1 MMFQTLLGPG
11 LKMIEKLVDRIPDP
25 AAKER
30 ASLEMQADLLKYAAE
45 QSQAQ
50 IEVNKAE
57 ASHASIFVAGWRPF
71 IGWMGGVSLCYAF
84 LIQPILSWLLALLG
98 VTTTLPEPNTAD
110 MMALVTAM
118 LGVTAAR
125 SFDKWKVGAK

>member
-1 MMFQTLLGPG
+1 MLDWLSTG
-11 LKMIEKLVDRIPDP
+11 LKMVDKLVDRIPDP
-25 AAKER
+25 AARER

-50 IEVNKAE
+50 MEVNKVE
-57 ASHASIFVAGWRPF
+57 AAHSSLFVAGWRPF
-71 IGWMGGVSLCYAF
+71 IGWMGGCALGYAF
-84 LIQPILSWLLALLG
+84 LLQPILAWVLEICG
-98 VTTTLPEPNTAD
+98 VETPLPEPNTEA

-125 SFDKWKVGAK
+125 SFDKWKGTSK

>member
-1 MMFQTLLGPG
+1 MVD
-11 LKMIEKLVDRIPDP
+11 KLVDRIPDP
-25 AAKER
+25 AARER

-50 IEVNKAE
+50 MEVNKVE
-57 ASHASIFVAGWRPF
+57 AAHSSLFVAGWRPF
-71 IGWMGGVSLCYAF
+71 IGWMGGCALGYAF
-84 LIQPILSWLLALLG
+84 LLQPILSWLLEIVG
-98 VTTTLPEPNTAD
+98 VTTPLPEPNTEA

-125 SFDKWKVGAK
+125 SFDKWKGTAK

>member
-1 MMFQTLLGPG
+1 MIQALLAPG
-11 LKMIEKLVDRIPDP
+11 LEMIGKLVDRIPDP
-25 AAKER
+25 AARER

-50 IEVNKAE
+50 MEVNKVE
-57 ASHASIFVAGWRPF
+57 AAHSSIFVAGWRPF
-71 IGWMGGVSLCYAF
+71 IGWMGGISLGYAF
-84 LIQPILSWLLALLG
+84 LAQPILSWFLAIVG
-98 VTTTLPEPNTAD
+98 VTTPLPEPNTEA

-125 SFDKWKVGAK
+125 SFDKWKGTSK

>member
-1 MMFQTLLGPG
+1 MVD
-11 LKMIEKLVDRIPDP
+11 KLVDRIPDP
-25 AAKER
+25 AARER

-50 IEVNKAE
+50 MEVNKVE
-57 ASHASIFVAGWRPF
+57 AAHSSLFVAGWRPF
-71 IGWMGGVSLCYAF
+71 IGWMGGCALGYAF
-84 LIQPILSWLLALLG
+84 LLQPILSWLLEIVG
-98 VTTTLPEPNTAD
+98 VTTPLPEPNTEA

-125 SFDKWKVGAK
+125 SFDKWKGTSK

>member
-1 MMFQTLLGPG
+1 MFQALLGPG

-30 ASLEMQADLLKYAAE
+30 AAMEMQAELLKYAAE
-45 QSQAQ
+45 QSVAQ
-50 IEVNKAE
+50 MEVNKVE
-57 ASHASIFVAGWRPF
+57 AAHSSLFVAGWRPF
-71 IGWMGGVSLCYAF
+71 IGWMGGVSLGYAF
-84 LIQPILSWLLALLG
+84 LAQPILSWFLAIVG
-98 VTTTLPEPNTAD
+98 VETPLPMPDTEA

-125 SFDKWKVGAK
+125 SFDKWKGTSR